1 MRHILLVSYDIA
13 LLNTRQFL
21 LESHGY
27 TVTSAADFADALRK
41 CKGVGYDLLIIGYSV
56 PVTDKQAL
64 IAAITKHRPTPVVT
78 LRKPG
83 EGELRGVNESIEG
96 NKPEPLLAALER
108 LLAEHA
114 SRYELI
120 HPKK

>member
-1 MRHILLVSYDIA
+1 MRHILLVSYDLA

-27 TVTSAADFADALRK
+27 TVTSAADFPEALQR
-41 CKGVGYDLLIIGYSV
+41 CKGIGYDLLIIGHSV
-56 PVTDKQAL
+56 PVTDRRAL
-64 IAAITKHRPTPVVT
+64 IAAITKHCPTPVVA

-83 EGELRGVNESIEG
+83 EAEQRGVDESIEH
-96 NKPEPLLAALER
+96 NKPEQLLAAVER

-114 SRYELI
+114 SRYQVI
-120 HPKK
+120 HPK